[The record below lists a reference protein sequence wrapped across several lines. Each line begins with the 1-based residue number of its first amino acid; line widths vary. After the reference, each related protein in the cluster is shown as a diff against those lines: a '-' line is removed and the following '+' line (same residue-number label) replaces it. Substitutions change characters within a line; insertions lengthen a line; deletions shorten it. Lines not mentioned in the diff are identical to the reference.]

1 MNDAFVNAVR
11 DMHGEDV
18 ARRCE
23 ELAAEA
29 APELGAMQ
37 LLAKAIASSGLGAL
51 REVNKEKLAT
61 VVFNSSFRSR
71 YRDPPDAAAAGN

>member
-1 MNDAFVNAVR
+1 
-11 DMHGEDV
+11 
-18 ARRCE
+18 
-23 ELAAEA
+23 
-29 APELGAMQ
+29 MQ